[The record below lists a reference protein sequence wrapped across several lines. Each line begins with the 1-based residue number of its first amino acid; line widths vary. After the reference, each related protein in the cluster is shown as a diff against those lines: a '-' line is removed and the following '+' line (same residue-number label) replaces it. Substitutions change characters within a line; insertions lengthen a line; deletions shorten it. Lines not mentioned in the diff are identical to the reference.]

1 MMLLDITL
9 DMSRRLY
16 IMGLAVLV
24 AVGVSA
30 VPEAAWAASGDLGP
44 FIDDDG
50 HPGEPY
56 LEWLAGLGAVQGC
69 NPPRNDRI
77 CPDRVLSRA
86 EAAKILVRVGV
97 RVGTIPPPGAAPDRF
112 VDDEGIW
119 GGAAESLAN
128 HLAALGIID
137 GCDPPANR
145 HFCPLALLRRG
156 HVAKIVVRAFDLDA
170 PPVYRSP
177 WDDTSSRFYDGVA
190 RIAAFR
196 GMWDASAGRFAGE
209 TPVTRAE
216 FARVVGAA
224 LDVGL
229 CPTDPF
235 RAARVESLASRFP
248 QQSFTAYVFDT
259 RSDCAFWMSPDQR
272 LRTASVFKVMVMAGS
287 LLEAQERGR
296 GPTGWE
302 MGQMTPMIT
311 ESANDPVRSLW
322 RSFGGSPWYRRQT
335 RIFGLSDTL
344 AVGDRETGWGRTT
357 TSAKDQ
363 GDLIRQVLLG
373 DWGPI
378 DPANRAVAWD
388 LMTSVVPSQTW
399 GITSGVPSGWIVAQK
414 NGFAGGVANSA
425 GFIEDP
431 GGGGYVIVV
440 LTNGWSTWSRGV
452 AVVEEIAAWVSS
464 VLAG

>member
-1 MMLLDITL
+1 MMLLTITL
-9 DMSRRLY
+9 HVSGRIY
-16 IMGLAVLV
+16 IMVLAVLV
-24 AVGVSA
+24 VVGLSA
-30 VPEAAWAASGDLGP
+30 VPEAGWAASGDLGQ

-50 HPGEPY
+50 NPGEPY

-77 CPDRVLSRA
+77 CPDRVLNRV

-97 RVGTIPPPGAAPDRF
+97 HVGTIPPPGSSPDRF
-112 VDDEGIW
+112 VDDEEIW
-119 GGAAESLAN
+119 GGAAERLAN

-145 HFCPLALLRRG
+145 HFCPLAPLRRG
-156 HVAKIVVRAFDLDA
+156 QVAKIVVRTLHLDA
-170 PPVYRSP
+170 PPGYRSP
-177 WDDTSSRFYDGVA
+177 WNDTSSRFYDSSA
-190 RIAAFR
+190 RIAAYR
-196 GMWDASAGRFAGE
+196 GMWDASAGQFDGE

-216 FARVVGAA
+216 FARVLAAA
-224 LDVGL
+224 LEVRL
-229 CPTDPF
+229 CPADPF

-248 QQSFTAYVFDT
+248 QQSFAAYVFDT
-259 RSDCAFWMSPDQR
+259 RSGCAFWMSPDQR
-272 LRTASVFKVMVMAGS
+272 LRTASVFKVMVMAGT
-287 LLEAQERGR
+287 LLEAQERGG
-296 GPTGWE
+296 GPTAWE

-322 RSFGGSPWYRRQT
+322 RSFGGSPWYTSQT
-335 RIFGLSDTL
+335 RVFGLSDTA
-344 AVGDRETGWGRTT
+344 AVGDTETGWGRTT

-373 DWGPI
+373 DWGPL
-378 DPANRAVAWD
+378 DPTHRAVAWD

-425 GFIEDP
+425 GFVEDP

-440 LTNGWSTWSRGV
+440 MTNGWPTWSRGV
-452 AVVEEIAAWVSS
+452 AVVEEIAGWVSS

>member
-1 MMLLDITL
+1 MLLDITL
-9 DMSRRLY
+9 DVKRRFY
-16 IMGLAVLV
+16 IMGLVVLV
-24 AVGVSA
+24 AVGVA
-30 VPEAAWAASGDLGP
+30 VPEAGWAASGDLGP

-56 LEWLAGLGAVQGC
+56 LAWLAELGAVQGC

-77 CPDRVLSRA
+77 CPDRVLNRV

-97 RVGTIPPPGAAPDRF
+97 RVGTIPPPGSAPDQF
-112 VDDEGIW
+112 VDAEGIW
-119 GGAAESLAN
+119 GGAAERLAN
-128 HLAALGIID
+128 HLAALGVID

-156 HVAKIVVRAFDLDA
+156 HVAKIVVRALDLDA
-170 PPVYRSP
+170 PPEYRSP
-177 WDDTSSRFYDGVA
+177 WDDTSKRFYEGVA
-190 RIAAFR
+190 RIAAYR
-196 GMWDASAGRFAGE
+196 RMWDASAGRFAGE

-216 FARVVGAA
+216 FARVLAAA
-224 LDVGL
+224 LDIRI

-235 RAARVESLASRFP
+235 HAARVASLASRFP

-259 RSDCAFWMSPDQR
+259 RSGCAYWMSPEQR
-272 LRTASVFKVMVMAGS
+272 LRTASVFKVMVMAGT
-287 LLEAQERGR
+287 LLEGQERGR

-335 RIFGLSDTL
+335 RIFGLSDTV
-344 AVGDRETGWGRTT
+344 AVGDRESGWGRST

-373 DWGPI
+373 DWGPL
-378 DPANRAVAWD
+378 DPTHRAVARD

-425 GFIEDP
+425 GFVEDP

-440 LTNGWSTWSRGV
+440 MTNGWPTWSRGV
-452 AVVEEIAAWVSS
+452 PVVEEIAGWVAS